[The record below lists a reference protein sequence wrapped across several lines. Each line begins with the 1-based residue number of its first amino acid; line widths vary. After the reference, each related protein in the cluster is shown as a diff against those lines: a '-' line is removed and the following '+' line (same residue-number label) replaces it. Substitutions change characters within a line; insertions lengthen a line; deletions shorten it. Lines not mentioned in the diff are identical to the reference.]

1 MGQSNQIAVL
11 TPEDIERLVLQ
22 TIALAGKGSPDEPMT
37 LQEAAQFLN
46 IKPDILSR
54 LSHEGKV
61 PCQNLGMGVK
71 ANFRYSKNALSAWL
85 AGERD
90 K

>member
-11 TPEDIERLVLQ
+11 TPEEIEGIVRDA
-22 TIALAGKGSPDEPMT
+22 IAKAGQGSPDEPMT
-37 LQEAAQFLN
+37 LQQAARFLN

-61 PCQNLGMGVK
+61 PCQNLGMGEQ
-71 ANFRYSKNALSAWL
+71 ANFRYSKNAMSVWL